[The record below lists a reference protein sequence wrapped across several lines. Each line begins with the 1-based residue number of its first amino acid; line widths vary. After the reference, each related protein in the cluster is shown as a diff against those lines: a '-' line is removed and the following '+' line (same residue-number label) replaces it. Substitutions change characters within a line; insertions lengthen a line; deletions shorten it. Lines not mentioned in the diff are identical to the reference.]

1 MARGLNK
8 VMLIGNV
15 GRDPEMRF
23 TASGKPVTSFS
34 VAVSRRW
41 KASDGQRR
49 EETEW
54 FNIVA
59 WGNLAEIC
67 DRYVSKSQQIYVE
80 GRLQTRSWENDQ
92 GIRQF
97 RTDVIANEVTVLEPR
112 HRERNVDDD
121 IDGFTEETTF
131 ANEDHSENSDSF
143 SAKTEEV
150 EPTF

>member
-41 KASDGQRR
+41 TAPDGKRR

-54 FNIVA
+54 FNVVA

-67 DRYVSKSQQIYVE
+67 DRYVSKSQQVYVE
-80 GRLQTRSWENDQ
+80 GRLQTRSWENQQ
-92 GIRQF
+92 GMRQY
-97 RTDVIANEVTVLEPR
+97 RTDVVASEVTVLDPR
-112 HRERNVDDD
+112 HNNYRGADGREQQHPKALSD
-121 IDGFTEETTF
+121 EEI
-131 ANEDHSENSDSF
+131 E
-143 SAKTEEV
+143 SA
-150 EPTF
+150 F